1 MTPAGWTTY
10 GQIGVGDRV
19 IGKNGRSTRVLGVYP
34 RGVLEVFRV
43 TMNDGSSVIVDG
55 DHLWEVQSKTGKAE
69 HRHPMI
75 RSTRELMVDDQ
86 RFEESPGRVRHI
98 NFIPMVEAVQFDANV
113 SPLPLHPYVL
123 GILLGDGHIRKTPQ
137 LTTADTWVIDRVNEL
152 LPTDYKARHHGDRVR
167 LKETKRTA
175 SYGIG
180 RTPVEGRKFKNFIGH
195 SLDGL
200 GLVGTHSHTKFVPD
214 VYKFASVDERLELLR
229 GILDA
234 DGHAGA
240 ALEYSTA
247 SPALADDV
255 QFLVESLGGQG
266 RRSTKV
272 PTYRNRHKEK
282 VNGRLA
288 YRMIVT
294 MPPHLNP
301 FALPRKAAE
310 WRTPF
315 KYGPM
320 RAIASIEPA
329 GRDEVICIA
338 VEAEDQLYV
347 TEHFIVTHNTRQGL
361 AAAAIRGAKRV
372 LIICPP
378 LVLTNWSRE
387 ASTALGP
394 GFDPSKVP
402 APPKRGK
409 SFPYGTVVFYPGRK
423 TPELPEEGVVVVAF
437 SLLAARPELL
447 AQVRAWQTDAL
458 ITDESHL
465 LRGWESARGTV
476 IRNLAGDLD
485 D

>member
-1 MTPAGWTTY
+1 
-10 GQIGVGDRV
+10 
-19 IGKNGRSTRVLGVYP
+19 
-34 RGVLEVFRV
+34 
-43 TMNDGSSVIVDG
+43 
-55 DHLWEVQSKTGKAE
+55 
-69 HRHPMI
+69 
-75 RSTRELMVDDQ
+75 
-86 RFEESPGRVRHI
+86 
-98 NFIPMVEAVQFDANV
+98 
-113 SPLPLHPYVL
+113 
-123 GILLGDGHIRKTPQ
+123 
-137 LTTADTWVIDRVNEL
+137 
-152 LPTDYKARHHGDRVR
+152 
-167 LKETKRTA
+167 
-175 SYGIG
+175 
-180 RTPVEGRKFKNFIGH
+180 
-195 SLDGL
+195 
-200 GLVGTHSHTKFVPD
+200 
-214 VYKFASVDERLELLR
+214 
-229 GILDA
+229 
-234 DGHAGA
+234 
-240 ALEYSTA
+240 
-247 SPALADDV
+247 
-255 QFLVESLGGQG
+255 
-266 RRSTKV
+266 
-272 PTYRNRHKEK
+272 
-282 VNGRLA
+282 
-288 YRMIVT
+288 
-294 MPPHLNP
+294 
-301 FALPRKAAE
+301 
-310 WRTPF
+310 
-315 KYGPM
+315 M

-476 IRNLAGDLD
+476 IRNLAGDLGEKLRLPMTGTPLLPTPEQLTNQLAFSGHLDPVFGGASALIDEYTSPDHFGGRRVLKQKLDQLTEILD
-485 D
+485 DQVWVRRQKDEVLTQLPKKSRAVRYVDIDNREFEKAHKELYAKIAEWVNDPATDYCPEEAEEWARENIALISPLRVAAGMAKVPVAIEIIADWMEQTTVTKSGKRVYERPLTV